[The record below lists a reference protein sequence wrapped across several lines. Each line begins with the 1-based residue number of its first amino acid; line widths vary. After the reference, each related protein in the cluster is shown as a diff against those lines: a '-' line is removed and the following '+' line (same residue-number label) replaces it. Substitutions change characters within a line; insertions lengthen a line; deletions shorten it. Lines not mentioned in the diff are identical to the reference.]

1 MAKGTKMNSREAFL
15 LRTRLRQ
22 VNMEYSVLVRDRS
35 GERRFVRMA
44 ELRAE
49 RHALMALLFG
59 RADTDFGGGVG
70 PCGSDTVAPPLADC
84 PIATLSDSVRPAGSD
99 TYRPGEATEIGV
111 A

>member
-1 MAKGTKMNSREAFL
+1 MAKGTKMISSEAFL

-35 GERRFVRMA
+35 VERRFVRMA

-49 RHALMALLFG
+49 RHALMELLFG
-59 RADTDFGGGVG
+59 R
-70 PCGSDTVAPPLADC
+70 SDPERGAMTTPTWVNGERTATQ
-84 PIATLSDSVRPAGSD
+84 PIA
-99 TYRPGEATEIGV
+99 PGEATEIGV

>member
-1 MAKGTKMNSREAFL
+1 MAKGTKMDSREAFL
-15 LRTRLRQ
+15 LRTRLRK

-59 RADTDFGGGVG
+59 RGTDRGV
-70 PCGSDTVAPPLADC
+70 SVA
-84 PIATLSDSVRPAGSD
+84 
-99 TYRPGEATEIGV
+99 RPGV
-111 A
+111 AMQRAVE